1 MPKGILWAVLQEPIA
16 VPPIFNCGSPHHIT
30 LFYDVHQTDWQHLI
44 GKEFEAIAL
53 LMPDDIPHKAIP
65 SR

>member
-30 LFYDVHQTDWQHLI
+30 LFYDVAEIDWQHLI
-44 GKEFEAIAL
+44 GKEFEAIA
-53 LMPDDIPHKAIP
+53 IAK
-65 SR
+65 R

>member
-16 VPPIFNCGSPHHIT
+16 VPPIYDQGSPHHIT
-30 LFYDVHQTDWQHLI
+30 LFYDVAEIDWQHLI